1 MKKRT
6 IILGGL
12 LLPVLLAAA
21 LNLTQ
26 SQGIIS
32 GTGFA
37 RTHTFP
43 VIARTFVVDI
53 TDPDQNGSRTIT
65 VTVPVN
71 HLSTNIGMRNFHMR
85 TSVFN
90 GKEYPDVVFKAQ
102 TDAPLEPGLVTLNG
116 TLTINGIEQPQVLD
130 VELKTVE
137 GSLHAIGTTL
147 IQPTKFGMPL
157 VGMGPMKL
165 LDKVEMSFDIT
176 LL

>member
-1 MKKRT
+1 MKKR
-6 IILGGL
+6 IIIFSGI

-26 SQGIIS
+26 NQGVLS
-32 GTGFA
+32 GTGYA

-43 VIARTFVVDI
+43 VIAQQFTVAI
-53 TDPDQNGSRTIT
+53 TDPGPDGFRQIT

-71 HLSTNIGMRNFHMR
+71 ELSTNIGIRNIHMR

-90 GKEYPDVVFKAQ
+90 GKEYPEVTFRARTDV
-102 TDAPLEPGLVTLNG
+102 PLEPGTVNLEG
-116 TLTINGIEQPQVLD
+116 TLTINGIDQPHALE
-130 VELKTVE
+130 VELKRIDGVLHGI
-137 GSLHAIGTTL
+137 GSTL
-147 IQPTKFGMPL
+147 IQPTRFGLPL

-176 LL
+176 LS